1 MARSP
6 FENGVLRGSALD
18 TGMLSSGSLRTA
30 RVPLVTAKGTKAMVP
45 AGWPAAASPRQVPVS
60 DAVLGARANRPS
72 LAWSPSLDFLSRD
85 PCARPPS
92 RPPSKG
98 TLLDGSPLRDI
109 AEIWSFPLAAMS
121 RSDAPFCPPPWW
133 RGGWWRAQGRIGP
146 DGRSSRDGTGC
157 PFTAVPSTPP
167 AAGTPDRRRRAGA
180 PPRGVLSLVSFSGQ
194 AEKETRAVLSVRSG
208 SSVVLGRGTS
218 EQKASNRGNEQP
230 SHRSPRYFSTAENIP
245 RRIFA
250 STLSGSARAMS
261 RRSRRIR

>member
-1 MARSP
+1 MRAATCHRQVGRASP
-6 FENGVLRGSALD
+6 LKGH
-18 TGMLSSGSLRTA
+18 GSLW
-30 RVPLVTAKGTKAMVP
+30 L
-45 AGWPAAASPRQVPVS
+45 AATQHRCKWR
-60 DAVLGARANRPS
+60 GR
-72 LAWSPSLDFLSRD
+72 
-85 PCARPPS
+85 
-92 RPPSKG
+92 
-98 TLLDGSPLRDI
+98 LR
-109 AEIWSFPLAAMS
+109 AMS
-121 RSDAPFCPPPWW
+121 RSDEPFCPPPWW

-157 PFTAVPSTPP
+157 PFTAAPSTPP

-180 PPRGVLSLVSFSGQ
+180 PPRGVLSLVPFSGQ